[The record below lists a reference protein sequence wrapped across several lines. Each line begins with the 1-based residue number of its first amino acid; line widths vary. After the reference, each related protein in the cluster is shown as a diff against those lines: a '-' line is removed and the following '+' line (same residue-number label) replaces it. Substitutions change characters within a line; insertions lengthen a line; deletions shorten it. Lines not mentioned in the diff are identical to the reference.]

1 MPPLPRPQ
9 NPPRIQKV
17 RNTHESCKMCLCSMH
32 ALQRA
37 ARGALPC
44 DWERAPWLGS
54 RRAAV
59 TKVYIYKL

>member
-1 MPPLPRPQ
+1 
-9 NPPRIQKV
+9 
-17 RNTHESCKMCLCSMH
+17 MCLCSMH

-59 TKVYIYKL
+59 TKVYIYKLQETSFCAPTCEMTRAQALSS